1 MTRKV
6 IGIVLMLFCAGM
18 VWGQTLTKEQEQQFL
33 YYYYEANRLILLQE
47 TEKARPIVEFCYLL
61 NPNDANINNYL
72 GYYAKEDGN
81 IPEMIAYFKKAYEL
95 APSDYWYNYNVL
107 LLQTEIKDKQLEAIN
122 NLKAVAKANKR
133 DEDVHAVLQKAYLSL
148 NLLPEALKV
157 QDALDSIHGYN
168 EQSAIQRYRLNT
180 MMGKNK
186 QAILEIERYLKEE
199 PENYQFHVFRL
210 QLYEQTKQPT
220 AKLIEAYESVLRF
233 DSRNMMW
240 LNNLAWNICISG
252 GDLNKAEELSRTTI
266 MAEPSNSIFLDTY
279 AWILYKKGDYEGA
292 WFYIQRAK
300 EHTTEETDKEIEKH
314 WKAIKRKL

>member
-18 VWGQTLTKEQEQQFL
+18 VWGQTLTKAQEQQFL

-133 DEDVHAVLQKAYLSL
+133 DEDVHAVLQKAYISL

-186 QAILEIERYLKEE
+186 QAIQEIERYLKEE

-210 QLYEQTKQPT
+210 QLYEQTKQP
-220 AKLIEAYESVLRF
+220 ADKLIEAYESVLRF
-233 DSRNMMW
+233 DNRNMMW

>member
-1 MTRKV
+1 
-6 IGIVLMLFCAGM
+6 MLFCAGM

-61 NPNDANINNYL
+61 NPHDANINNYL

-95 APSDYWYNYNVL
+95 APSDYWYNYNIL

-133 DEDVHAVLQKAYLSL
+133 DEDVHAVLQKAYISL

-186 QAILEIERYLKEE
+186 QAIQEIERYLKEE

-210 QLYEQTKQPT
+210 QLYEQTKQP
-220 AKLIEAYESVLRF
+220 ADKLIEAYESVLRF
-233 DSRNMMW
+233 DNRNMMW

>member
-6 IGIVLMLFCAGM
+6 IGIVLMLFCVGM

-133 DEDVHAVLQKAYLSL
+133 DEDVHAVLQKAYISL

-180 MMGKNK
+180 MIGKNK
-186 QAILEIERYLKEE
+186 QAIQEIERYLKEE

-210 QLYEQTKQPT
+210 QLYEQTKQP
-220 AKLIEAYESVLRF
+220 ADKLIEAYESVLRF
-233 DSRNMMW
+233 DNRNMMW

>member
-122 NLKAVAKANKR
+122 HLKAVAKANKR
-133 DEDVHAVLQKAYLSL
+133 DEDVHAVLQKAYISL
-148 NLLPEALKV
+148 NLLPEALKI

-186 QAILEIERYLKEE
+186 QAIQEIERYLKEE

-210 QLYEQTKQPT
+210 QLYEQTKQP
-220 AKLIEAYESVLRF
+220 ADKLIEAYESVLRF
-233 DSRNMMW
+233 DNRNMMW

>member
-6 IGIVLMLFCAGM
+6 IGIVLMLFCVGM

-133 DEDVHAVLQKAYLSL
+133 DEDVHAVLQKAYISL

-186 QAILEIERYLKEE
+186 QAIQEIERYLKEE

-210 QLYEQTKQPT
+210 QLYEQTKQP
-220 AKLIEAYESVLRF
+220 ADKLIEAYESVLRF
-233 DSRNMMW
+233 DNRNMMW

>member
-6 IGIVLMLFCAGM
+6 IGIVLMLFCVGM

-122 NLKAVAKANKR
+122 NLKAVAKTNKR
-133 DEDVHAVLQKAYLSL
+133 DEDVHAVLQKAYISL

-210 QLYEQTKQPT
+210 QLYEQTKQP
-220 AKLIEAYESVLRF
+220 ADKLIEAYESVLRF
-233 DSRNMMW
+233 DNRNMMW

>member
-18 VWGQTLTKEQEQQFL
+18 VWGQTLTKELEQQFL

-95 APSDYWYNYNVL
+95 APSDYWYNYNIL

-122 NLKAVAKANKR
+122 NLKAVAKTNKR
-133 DEDVHAVLQKAYLSL
+133 DEDVHAVLQKAYISL

-186 QAILEIERYLKEE
+186 QAIQEIERYLKEE

-210 QLYEQTKQPT
+210 QLYEQTKQP
-220 AKLIEAYESVLRF
+220 ADKLIEAYESVLRF

>member
-18 VWGQTLTKEQEQQFL
+18 VWGQTLTKELEQQFL

-95 APSDYWYNYNVL
+95 APSDYWYNYNIL

-122 NLKAVAKANKR
+122 NLKAVAKTNKR
-133 DEDVHAVLQKAYLSL
+133 DEDVHAVLQKAYISL

-186 QAILEIERYLKEE
+186 QAIQEIERYLKEE

-210 QLYEQTKQPT
+210 QLYEQTKQP
-220 AKLIEAYESVLRF
+220 ADKLIEAYESVLRF
-233 DSRNMMW
+233 DNRNMMW

>member
-61 NPNDANINNYL
+61 NPNDANINNYM

-95 APSDYWYNYNVL
+95 APSDYWYNYNIL

-133 DEDVHAVLQKAYLSL
+133 DEDVHAVLQKAYISL

-157 QDALDSIHGYN
+157 QDALDSIYGYN

-186 QAILEIERYLKEE
+186 QAIQEIERYLKEE

-210 QLYEQTKQPT
+210 QLYEQTKQP
-220 AKLIEAYESVLRF
+220 ADKLIEAYESVLRF
-233 DSRNMMW
+233 DNRNMMW

>member
-1 MTRKV
+1 
-6 IGIVLMLFCAGM
+6 MLFCAGM

-133 DEDVHAVLQKAYLSL
+133 DEDVHAVLQKAYISL

-210 QLYEQTKQPT
+210 QLYEQTKQP
-220 AKLIEAYESVLRF
+220 ADKLIEAYESVLRF

>member
-18 VWGQTLTKEQEQQFL
+18 VWGQTLTKAQEQQFL

-133 DEDVHAVLQKAYLSL
+133 DEDVHAVLQKAYISL

-210 QLYEQTKQPT
+210 QLYEQTQQPADKLIKASKAMGIKDIAIAGGVSANSELRRQMQAACDKEGFALYMPPLSLCGDNAAMIASEGLVQFKLGNFADMSLT
-220 AKLIEAYESVLRF
+220 AKASIPLAATLETVQ
-233 DSRNMMW
+233 SR
-240 LNNLAWNICISG
+240 AAE
-252 GDLNKAEELSRTTI
+252 KAG
-266 MAEPSNSIFLDTY
+266 
-279 AWILYKKGDYEGA
+279 K
-292 WFYIQRAK
+292 
-300 EHTTEETDKEIEKH
+300 
-314 WKAIKRKL
+314 

>member
-6 IGIVLMLFCAGM
+6 IGLVLMLFCAGM

-95 APSDYWYNYNVL
+95 APSDYWYNYNIL

-133 DEDVHAVLQKAYLSL
+133 DEDVHAVLQKAYISL

-186 QAILEIERYLKEE
+186 QAIQEIERYLKEE

-210 QLYEQTKQPT
+210 QLYEQTKQP
-220 AKLIEAYESVLRF
+220 ADKLIEAYESVLRF
-233 DSRNMMW
+233 DNRNMMW

>member
-133 DEDVHAVLQKAYLSL
+133 DEDVHAVLQKAYISL

-186 QAILEIERYLKEE
+186 QAIQEIERYLKEE

-210 QLYEQTKQPT
+210 QLYEQTKQP
-220 AKLIEAYESVLRF
+220 ADKLIEAYESVLRF
-233 DSRNMMW
+233 DNRNMIW
-240 LNNLAWNICISG
+240 LNNLAWNICING
-252 GDLNKAEELSRTTI
+252 GDLNKAEELSRITI

>member
-6 IGIVLMLFCAGM
+6 IGIVLMLFCVGM

-122 NLKAVAKANKR
+122 NLKAVAKTNKR
-133 DEDVHAVLQKAYLSL
+133 DEDVHAVLQKAYISL

-210 QLYEQTKQPT
+210 QLYEQTKQP
-220 AKLIEAYESVLRF
+220 ADKLIEAYESVLRF
-233 DSRNMMW
+233 DNRNMMW

-300 EHTTEETDKEIEKH
+300 EHTTEETDNEIEKH

>member
-1 MTRKV
+1 MTRKI

-61 NPNDANINNYL
+61 NPNDANINNYM

-95 APSDYWYNYNVL
+95 APSDYWYNYNIL

-122 NLKAVAKANKR
+122 NLKAVAKANKC
-133 DEDVHAVLQKAYLSL
+133 DEDVHAVLQKAYISL

>member
-81 IPEMIAYFKKAYEL
+81 IPEMIAYFQKAYEL

-133 DEDVHAVLQKAYLSL
+133 DEDVHAVLQKAYISL

-210 QLYEQTKQPT
+210 QLYEQTKQPA

>member
-133 DEDVHAVLQKAYLSL
+133 DEDVHAVLQKAYISL

-186 QAILEIERYLKEE
+186 QAIQEIERYLKEE

-210 QLYEQTKQPT
+210 QLYEQTKQP
-220 AKLIEAYESVLRF
+220 ADKLIEAYESVLRF
-233 DSRNMMW
+233 DNRNMMW

-300 EHTTEETDKEIEKH
+300 EHTTEETDKEIDKH

>member
-1 MTRKV
+1 M
-6 IGIVLMLFCAGM
+6 
-18 VWGQTLTKEQEQQFL
+18 
-33 YYYYEANRLILLQE
+33 
-47 TEKARPIVEFCYLL
+47 
-61 NPNDANINNYL
+61 

-81 IPEMIAYFKKAYEL
+81 IPDMIAYFKKAYEL

-107 LLQTEIKDKQLEAIN
+107 LLQTEIKDKQLEAIS
-122 NLKAVAKANKR
+122 NLRTVAKANTR
-133 DEDVHAVLQKAYLSL
+133 DANVHEVLQKAYVSL

-186 QAILEIERYLKEE
+186 KAIQEIERYLIEE

-210 QLYEQTKQPT
+210 QLYEQTKQP
-220 AKLIEAYESVLRF
+220 ADKLIEAYESVLRF
-233 DSRNMMW
+233 DNRNMMW

-300 EHTTEETDKEIEKH
+300 EHSTEETDKEIEKH

>member
-6 IGIVLMLFCAGM
+6 IGIVLMLFCVGM

-61 NPNDANINNYL
+61 NPNDANINNYM

-133 DEDVHAVLQKAYLSL
+133 DEDVHAVLQKAYISL

-210 QLYEQTKQPT
+210 QLYEQTKQP
-220 AKLIEAYESVLRF
+220 ADKLIEAYESVLRF
-233 DSRNMMW
+233 DNRNMMW

>member
-61 NPNDANINNYL
+61 NPNDANINNYM

-133 DEDVHAVLQKAYLSL
+133 DEDVHAVLQKAYISL

-210 QLYEQTKQPT
+210 QLYEQTKQP
-220 AKLIEAYESVLRF
+220 ADKLIEAYESVLRF
-233 DSRNMMW
+233 DNRNMMW

>member
-1 MTRKV
+1 MIRKAT
-6 IGIVLMLFCAGM
+6 GIFLMLFCAGM

-61 NPNDANINNYL
+61 NPNDANINNYM

-107 LLQTEIKDKQLEAIN
+107 LLQTETKDKQLEAIN

-133 DEDVHAVLQKAYLSL
+133 DEDVHAVLQKAYISL

-186 QAILEIERYLKEE
+186 QAIQEIERYLKEE
-199 PENYQFHVFRL
+199 PENYQFYVFRL
-210 QLYEQTKQPT
+210 QLYEQTKQP
-220 AKLIEAYESVLRF
+220 ADKLIEAYESVLRF

>member
-95 APSDYWYNYNVL
+95 APSDYWYNYNIL

-133 DEDVHAVLQKAYLSL
+133 DEDVHAVLQKAYISL

-186 QAILEIERYLKEE
+186 QAIQEIERYLKEE
-199 PENYQFHVFRL
+199 PENYQFYVFRL
-210 QLYEQTKQPT
+210 QLYEQTKQP
-220 AKLIEAYESVLRF
+220 ADKLIEAYESVLRF
-233 DSRNMMW
+233 DNRNMMW

>member
-47 TEKARPIVEFCYLL
+47 TEKARPVVEFCYLL

-95 APSDYWYNYNVL
+95 APSDYWYNYNIL

-133 DEDVHAVLQKAYLSL
+133 DEDVHTVLQKAYISL

-210 QLYEQTKQPT
+210 QLYEQTKQP
-220 AKLIEAYESVLRF
+220 ADKLIEAYESVLRF
-233 DSRNMMW
+233 DNRNMMW

>member
-18 VWGQTLTKEQEQQFL
+18 VWGQMLTKEQEQQFL

-95 APSDYWYNYNVL
+95 APSDYWYNYNIL

-133 DEDVHAVLQKAYLSL
+133 DEDVHAVLQKAYISL

-186 QAILEIERYLKEE
+186 QAIQEIERYLKEE

-210 QLYEQTKQPT
+210 QLYEQTKQP
-220 AKLIEAYESVLRF
+220 ADKLIEAYESVLRF
-233 DSRNMMW
+233 DNRNMMW

>member
-61 NPNDANINNYL
+61 NPNDANINNYM

-133 DEDVHAVLQKAYLSL
+133 DEDVHAVLQKAYISL
-148 NLLPEALKV
+148 NLLPEALKI

-186 QAILEIERYLKEE
+186 QAIQEIERYLKEE

>member
-18 VWGQTLTKEQEQQFL
+18 VWGQTLTKAQEQQFL

-133 DEDVHAVLQKAYLSL
+133 DEDVHAVLQKAYISL

-186 QAILEIERYLKEE
+186 QAIQEIERYLKEE

-210 QLYEQTKQPT
+210 QLYEQTKQP
-220 AKLIEAYESVLRF
+220 ADKLIEAYESVLRF

>member
-18 VWGQTLTKEQEQQFL
+18 VWGQTLTKEQKQQFL

-95 APSDYWYNYNVL
+95 APSDYWYNYNIL

-133 DEDVHAVLQKAYLSL
+133 DEDVHTVLQKAYISL

-186 QAILEIERYLKEE
+186 QAIQEIERYLKEE

-210 QLYEQTKQPT
+210 QLYEQTKQP
-220 AKLIEAYESVLRF
+220 ADKLIEAYESVLRF
-233 DSRNMMW
+233 DNRNMMW

>member
-133 DEDVHAVLQKAYLSL
+133 DEDVHAVLQKAYISL

-186 QAILEIERYLKEE
+186 QAIQEIERYLKEE

-210 QLYEQTKQPT
+210 QLYEQTKQP
-220 AKLIEAYESVLRF
+220 ADKLIEAYESVLRF
-233 DSRNMMW
+233 DNRNMMW

-252 GDLNKAEELSRTTI
+252 GDLNKAEKLSRTTI

>member
-6 IGIVLMLFCAGM
+6 IGIVLMLFYAGM

-61 NPNDANINNYL
+61 NPNDANINNYM

-133 DEDVHAVLQKAYLSL
+133 DEDVHAVLQKAYISL

-210 QLYEQTKQPT
+210 QLYEQTKQPA

>member
-95 APSDYWYNYNVL
+95 APSDYWYNYNIL

-122 NLKAVAKANKR
+122 NLKAVAKTNKR
-133 DEDVHAVLQKAYLSL
+133 DEDVHAVLQKAYISL

-186 QAILEIERYLKEE
+186 QAIQEIERYLKEE

-210 QLYEQTKQPT
+210 QLYEQTKQP
-220 AKLIEAYESVLRF
+220 ADKLIEAYESVLRF
-233 DSRNMMW
+233 DNRNMMW

-252 GDLNKAEELSRTTI
+252 GDLNKAEELSRITI

>member
-72 GYYAKEDGN
+72 GYYSKEDGN

-95 APSDYWYNYNVL
+95 APSDYWYNYNIL

-133 DEDVHAVLQKAYLSL
+133 DEDVHAVLQKAYISL

-210 QLYEQTKQPT
+210 QLYEQTKQP
-220 AKLIEAYESVLRF
+220 ADKLIEAYESVLRF
-233 DSRNMMW
+233 DNRNMMW

>member
-1 MTRKV
+1 M
-6 IGIVLMLFCAGM
+6 
-18 VWGQTLTKEQEQQFL
+18 
-33 YYYYEANRLILLQE
+33 
-47 TEKARPIVEFCYLL
+47 EFCYLL

>member
-95 APSDYWYNYNVL
+95 APSDYWYNYNIL

-133 DEDVHAVLQKAYLSL
+133 DEDVHAVLQKAYISL

-168 EQSAIQRYRLNT
+168 EQSAIQRYRLYT
-180 MMGKNK
+180 MMGKDK
-186 QAILEIERYLKEE
+186 KAIQEIERYLKEE

-210 QLYEQTKQPT
+210 QLYEQTKQPAT
-220 AKLIEAYESVLRF
+220 KLIEAYESVLRF

>member
-61 NPNDANINNYL
+61 NPNDANINNYM

-122 NLKAVAKANKR
+122 NLKAVAKTNKR
-133 DEDVHAVLQKAYLSL
+133 DEDVHAVLQKAYISL

-210 QLYEQTKQPT
+210 QLYEQTKQP
-220 AKLIEAYESVLRF
+220 ADKLIEAYESVLRF
-233 DSRNMMW
+233 DNRNMMW

>member
-1 MTRKV
+1 M
-6 IGIVLMLFCAGM
+6 
-18 VWGQTLTKEQEQQFL
+18 
-33 YYYYEANRLILLQE
+33 
-47 TEKARPIVEFCYLL
+47 EFCFLL
-61 NPNDANINNYL
+61 NPTAANINSYL

-186 QAILEIERYLKEE
+186 QAIQEIERYLKEE

-300 EHTTEETDKEIEKH
+300 EHATEETDKEIEKH

>member
-95 APSDYWYNYNVL
+95 APSDYWYNYNIL

-122 NLKAVAKANKR
+122 NLKAVAKANKC
-133 DEDVHAVLQKAYLSL
+133 DEDVHAVLQKAYISL

-210 QLYEQTKQPT
+210 QLYEQTKQP
-220 AKLIEAYESVLRF
+220 ADKLIEAYESVLRF

>member
-95 APSDYWYNYNVL
+95 APSDYWYNYNIL

-133 DEDVHAVLQKAYLSL
+133 DEDVHAVLQKAYISL

-157 QDALDSIHGYN
+157 QDALDSIYGYN

-186 QAILEIERYLKEE
+186 QAIQEIERYLKEE

-210 QLYEQTKQPT
+210 QLYEQTKQP
-220 AKLIEAYESVLRF
+220 ADKLIEAYESVLRF
-233 DSRNMMW
+233 DNRNMMW

>member
-133 DEDVHAVLQKAYLSL
+133 DEDVHAVLQKACISL

-186 QAILEIERYLKEE
+186 QAIQEIERYLKEE

-210 QLYEQTKQPT
+210 QLYEQTKQP
-220 AKLIEAYESVLRF
+220 ADKLIEAYESVLRF

-252 GDLNKAEELSRTTI
+252 RDLNKAEELSRTTI

-300 EHTTEETDKEIEKH
+300 EHTTEETDKEIERH

>member
-47 TEKARPIVEFCYLL
+47 TEKARPVVEFCYLL

-95 APSDYWYNYNVL
+95 ALSDYWYNYNVL

-133 DEDVHAVLQKAYLSL
+133 DEDVHAVLQKAYISL

-210 QLYEQTKQPT
+210 QLYEQTKQP
-220 AKLIEAYESVLRF
+220 ADKLIEAYESVLRF
-233 DSRNMMW
+233 DNRNMMW

>member
-95 APSDYWYNYNVL
+95 APSDYWYNYNIL

-133 DEDVHAVLQKAYLSL
+133 DEDVHAVLQKAYISL

-168 EQSAIQRYRLNT
+168 EQSAIQHYRLNT

-210 QLYEQTKQPT
+210 QLYEQTKQP
-220 AKLIEAYESVLRF
+220 ADKLIEAYESVLRF
-233 DSRNMMW
+233 DNRNMMW